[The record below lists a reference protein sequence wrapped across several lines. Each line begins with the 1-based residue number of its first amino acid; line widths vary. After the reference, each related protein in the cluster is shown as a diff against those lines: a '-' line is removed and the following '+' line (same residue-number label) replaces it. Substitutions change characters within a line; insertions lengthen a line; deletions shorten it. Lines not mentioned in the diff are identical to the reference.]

1 MGEIGGLAKLP
12 NIGKKVEEQLFQVG
26 VNTPTELIELGSRKT
41 FERLKMIDES
51 SCINKLYALE
61 GAIQGIRW
69 HHLPEEDKRSLKE
82 YYLSLK

>member
-1 MGEIGGLAKLP
+1 MGDLTKMP
-12 NIGKKVEEQLFQVG
+12 NIGKKVEEQLLEAG
-26 VNTPTELIELGSRKT
+26 VETPADLIELGSRKT
-41 FERLKMIDES
+41 FERLLIIDES

-69 HHLPEEDKRSLKE
+69 HHLPEEEKKALKD